1 MVGVR
6 PAFATLGCC
15 CLVASNAAVAQELV
29 VVPPPMEFETSTDHY
44 AWLLEQ
50 ADGGTQH
57 TMETIPQW
65 SGLWET
71 DGNNNNDIFLE
82 EYTDE
87 RIGSTVRGTVRSG
100 VLTLPYEEAFRE
112 RRRQAEE
119 TGQQYYDRLTH
130 CEPPGYPRHLREPYV
145 REFINLPHQSWQ
157 LNDLGN
163 ENRRIY
169 ISQEHVNIYA
179 THSWLGDT
187 IGFWDGDRL
196 ITHTVDLLPTDY
208 FRSQPLTSNLFESV
222 ELWEMKTLE
231 NGEMRLEV
239 QVTFYDE
246 LSLVKP
252 INAVYRFK
260 PSTELMEIGARIRHF
275 ECETTSNSYLSEDG
289 RTQFYLPGDPEYKDA
304 RGYTMFPELPGQSR
318 DPIYNTQLPE

>member
-1 MVGVR
+1 MVRVR
-6 PAFATLGCC
+6 PRVATFGCC
-15 CLVASNAAVAQELV
+15 CLVASFAAAAQELV
-29 VVPPPMEFETSTDHY
+29 AVPPPMEFEISADHY

-57 TMETIPQW
+57 TMDTIPQW

-82 EYTDE
+82 EYTNE

-208 FRSQPLTSNLFESV
+208 FRSQPLTSNQFESV
-222 ELWEMKTLE
+222 EVWEMKTLE

-275 ECETTSNSYLSEDG
+275 ECETSSNSYLSEDG